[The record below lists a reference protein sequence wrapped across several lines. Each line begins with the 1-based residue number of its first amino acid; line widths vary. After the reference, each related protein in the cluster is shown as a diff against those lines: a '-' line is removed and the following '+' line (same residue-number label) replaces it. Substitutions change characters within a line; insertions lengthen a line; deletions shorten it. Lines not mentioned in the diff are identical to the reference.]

1 MATSRPQGSFKV
13 ELGETFNNN
22 SSKSFHT
29 LRYNFKPSSVAW
41 SQHGRL
47 KVNGRGVELQID
59 GEWRSLSSPGF
70 SCLPVCG
77 ELGPVECI
85 LGDGVHISYE
95 EARSCERTARQ
106 GMKGARAADY
116 ACTPHAGP
124 RH

>member
-59 GEWRSLSSPGF
+59 GADDGDETTIFRGNVDDAKDNELFPMTLFERYEGGGGYDSG
-70 SCLPVCG
+70 SC
-77 ELGPVECI
+77 
-85 LGDGVHISYE
+85 
-95 EARSCERTARQ
+95 
-106 GMKGARAADY
+106 
-116 ACTPHAGP
+116 
-124 RH
+124 